1 MRVTVD
7 PHETTLTKLAIADDA
22 FFEKL
27 LARESSNVSES
38 HLDSKTHALVRL
50 GALVAMDATSPGYMW
65 TVEAARRSGASD
77 DEIVGCLIA
86 ALPAVGVASVV
97 SAAPK
102 LALALG
108 YDVTA
113 ALEDSGMAGGGLT

>member
-1 MRVTVD
+1 VD

-22 FFEKL
+22 FVEKL

-38 HLDSKTHALVRL
+38 HLDQKTHALVRL

-113 ALEDSGMAGGGLT
+113 ALEDIGMAGGGLT